1 MQTRHPRALTRP
13 VLAAAASVAVVG
25 GLAIA
30 GPAWAADEDIRINEV
45 QSTSDTDAPDFVEL
59 TNAGAEA
66 VDVSGWILRD
76 DDDAHAAVVPDGTVL
91 EPGAFLVIEPDAD
104 DDGFGLGK
112 NDEAHLFA
120 PDGETLVD
128 EYAWTDHA
136 ASEGRVPDGTG
147 DFVDTEPTPGEANVA
162 REEDGEDEDGDE
174 GDGGETAETP
184 VVLNEIE
191 TNGDPAGDWI
201 ELANTDQANTADVS
215 GWTIVDGD
223 PSHDPIVLEEGTEIE
238 SGGYL
243 GVHTE
248 PHFGLGGEDA
258 VTIADADGA
267 IVATHAWTAHSPTT
281 IARCP
286 DMTGDFADS
295 SGGTFELPNTCG
307 DVEQPDVDVEP
318 WPFGNDVRDAVAPD
332 TWGDDMSGM
341 DIAPD
346 GTIYAVNNDNGE
358 VFRLAGGPETY
369 TIDRSWQPTYPD
381 GTGTPDGEG
390 ITVGGDGA
398 VYLATERNND
408 ASDVSR
414 PSVLRVELGEDG
426 TATTT
431 HEWNLKEI
439 TGELGAN
446 GGAEAVEWIS
456 DADATAAGLA
466 DADGEAYDPAAY
478 GEHLGGV
485 FAVGIEQTGSIHA
498 VVLEADGGIT
508 ELQTIGNSD
517 AVPNVMGLDW
527 RTGGNELWALCDEVC
542 DNRSAVFEIAD
553 GAFERRAEY
562 AAPTGMDPAYT
573 NEGLAMAWCEA
584 GAQADPTVFWMS
596 DSAHEGVSLRVADGG
611 DCSGD
616 DGSGEGDSGEDG
628 SGEGG
633 SGDGDDDGS
642 GEGPAGGAGDEPGTG
657 GAPEPTPDDALDGAD
672 RGGVSVPASAE
683 RGETIEVGVDGHAG
697 ETVSIWL
704 HSDPQRLVT
713 GTVAA
718 DDTIRATIPAD
729 AALGDHRVVVQDEDG
744 ELIGWAPISIVAAA
758 SGADGELAV
767 TGSELS
773 PWVPAAALALLLAG
787 AGLALRRPERG

>member
-1 MQTRHPRALTRP
+1 M
-13 VLAAAASVAVVG
+13 AAAASVVVVG

-45 QSTSDTDAPDFVEL
+45 QSSSETDAPDFVEL

-91 EPGAFLVIEPDAD
+91 EPGAFLVIEPDSG

-112 NDEAHLFA
+112 NDEARLFA

-136 ASEGRVPDGTG
+136 ASEGRIPDGTG
-147 DFVDTEPTPGEANVA
+147 DFVDTEPTPGEPNAV
-162 REEDGEDEDGDE
+162 REEEDDE
-174 GDGGETAETP
+174 GDGETAETP

-191 TNGDPAGDWI
+191 TNGDPIGDWI
-201 ELANTDQANTADVS
+201 ELANTDQESSADVS

-223 PSHDPIVLEEGTEIE
+223 PSHDPIVLPEGTEIE

-243 GVHTE
+243 GVLTE
-248 PHFGLGGEDA
+248 PDFGLGGEDS

-267 IVATHAWTAHSPTT
+267 IVATHEWSEHSPTT

-286 DMTGDFADS
+286 DMTGEFADS
-295 SGGTFELPNTCG
+295 AGGTFELPNTCG

-318 WPFGNDVRDAVAPD
+318 WPFGDEVRDAVAPG

-358 VFRLAGGPETY
+358 IFRLAGGPETY
-369 TIDRSWQPTYPD
+369 TVDRSWEPTYPD

-390 ITVGGDGA
+390 ITVGDDGA

-414 PSVLRVELGEDG
+414 PSILRVELGETG
-426 TATTT
+426 ATTT
-431 HEWNLKEI
+431 NEWNLKDI

-456 DADATAAGLA
+456 DEDATAAGLA
-466 DADGEAYDPAAY
+466 DVDGRAYDPAAY
-478 GEHLGGV
+478 GEHFGGV
-485 FAVGIEQTGSIHA
+485 FAAGIEQTGRIHV

-508 ELQTIGNSD
+508 ELQTIGNSE

-527 RTGGNELWALCDEVC
+527 RAGGNELWALCDEVC

-562 AAPTGMDPAYT
+562 AAPTGMNPAYT
-573 NEGLAMAWCEA
+573 NEGLAMAWCA
-584 GAQADPTVFWMS
+584 SDPQADPSVFWMS
-596 DSAHEGVSLRVADGG
+596 DSAHEGVSLRVADGADCDGEGGGSG
-611 DCSGD
+611 DGGDDGAGD
-616 DGSGEGDSGEDG
+616 DGSGEGPG
-628 SGEGG
+628 SGE
-633 SGDGDDDGS
+633 
-642 GEGPAGGAGDEPGTG
+642 
-657 GAPEPTPDDALDGAD
+657 APVPTPDDELDGAD
-672 RGGVSVPASAE
+672 RGGVSVPASAA
-683 RGETIEVGVDGHAG
+683 RGETIEVGVPSLAG
-697 ETVSIWL
+697 EIASVWL

-713 GTVAA
+713 GTVG
-718 DDTIRATIPAD
+718 DDGTIRAEIPED
-729 AALGDHRVVVQDEDG
+729 AALGDHRIVVQDG
-744 ELIGWAPISIVAAA
+744 EGTLVGWAPIEIVAAGEAVA
-758 SGADGELAV
+758 SGEDGELAV
-767 TGSELS
+767 TGSELA
-773 PWVPAAALALLLAG
+773 PWVPAAALVLLAAG
-787 AGLALRRPERG
+787 AVLALRRPARG